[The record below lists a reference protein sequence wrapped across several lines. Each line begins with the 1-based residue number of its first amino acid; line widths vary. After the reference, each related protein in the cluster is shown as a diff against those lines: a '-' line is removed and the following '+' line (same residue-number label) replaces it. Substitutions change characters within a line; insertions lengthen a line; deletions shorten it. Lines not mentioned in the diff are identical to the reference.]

1 MLEQNKAEIRKKR
14 AERKSG
20 TFDTLKIGGAMPDF
34 NLHESVYYSHN
45 YYRRGKKADEAE
57 CLMCEFAHIKT
68 LLKTTD
74 GSTKGLASH
83 LKSKHFEYFEQ
94 FELQMKEVL
103 KRRAE
108 SKILKRKSSKNEI

>member
-1 MLEQNKAEIRKKR
+1 
-14 AERKSG
+14 
-20 TFDTLKIGGAMPDF
+20 MPDF
-34 NLHESVYYSHN
+34 NLHESVYFSHN

-74 GSTKGLASH
+74 GSTKCLASH
-83 LKSKHFEYFEQ
+83 LQSKHFEYFEQ